1 MAYIPPAPVNISFT
15 GSYTP
20 PASNIIV
27 IDLAQ
32 SGDTDQSQV
41 AIQAAGM
48 LFFGL

>member
-1 MAYIPPAPVNISFT
+1 MAYIPPVPVIINFT

-20 PASNIIV
+20 PTSNIIA

-48 LFFGL
+48 LLFAL